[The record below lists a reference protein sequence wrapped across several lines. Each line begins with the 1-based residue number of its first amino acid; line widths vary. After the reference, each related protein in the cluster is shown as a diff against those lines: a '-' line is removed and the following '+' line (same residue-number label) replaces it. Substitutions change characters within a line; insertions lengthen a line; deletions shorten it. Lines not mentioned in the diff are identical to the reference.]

1 MMKYL
6 LKKFSLTTFVIFIML
21 LIIGLLFSSKVL
33 AGPTSTSYQIIDY
46 GFGAGGIS
54 TTSGTSNYLLQGTV
68 GELEMASLSSSTY
81 IVWPGL
87 TYTLQPAVPPAP
99 FFTNTSN
106 YYNKLQLIINQGT
119 NLSDTTYAIAITTD
133 PAFKTT
139 QYVQPDGTLGGAS
152 YFQVYG
158 TTGPCTGWC
167 GSNGTTII
175 GLTPGTTYYAR
186 VAAGRGFFTEGPYGP
201 AVTASTVNPTFTYSL
216 QTTNQA
222 NPPFTVGIGVVNGGQ
237 VTTSWQKIIATIS
250 TNSNNGGTVYIN
262 DANSG
267 LKSTQTSH
275 TIASVQN
282 DLSSGGVTEG
292 YGARGVSVS
301 ASVGSMELLSPYNLG
316 GNNVGPVNTS
326 KNPIADSFSA
336 PVTSGQVNFELK
348 AKAAT
353 TTLAATDYSDT
364 ITIVA
369 SGSF

>member
-1 MMKYL
+1 MMKFL
-6 LKKFSLTTFVIFIML
+6 LKKFSLTTFAIFAML
-21 LIIGLLFSSKVL
+21 LFIGLLFSSKVL

-81 IVWPGL
+81 MVWPGL
-87 TYTLQPAVPPAP
+87 TYTLQATVSAAP
-99 FFTNTSN
+99 TFTNPAN
-106 YYNKLQLIINQGT
+106 YYNKLQLSINQGG
-119 NLSDTTYAIAITTD
+119 NLSDTIYAIGISTD
-133 PAFKTT
+133 GFVSDSR
-139 QYVQPDGTLGGAS
+139 YVQADGTLGGPPVWNTYAVWQPS
-152 YFQVYG
+152 ANPVI
-158 TTGPCTGWC
+158 
-167 GSNGTTII
+167 II

-186 VAAGRGFFTEGPYGP
+186 IVTGKGTFTKGPPGP
-201 AVTASTVNPTFTYSL
+201 AVAASTVNPTFTYSL
-216 QTTNQA
+216 QTTNQT
-222 NPPFTVGIGVVNGGQ
+222 NPPFAVGIGVVNGGQ
-237 VTTSWQKIIATIS
+237 VTTSWQKIIAIIS

-262 DANSG
+262 GANSG

-336 PVTSGQVNFELK
+336 PVSIGQVNFELK

-353 TTLAATDYSDT
+353 STLAATDYSDT
-364 ITIVA
+364 VTVVA